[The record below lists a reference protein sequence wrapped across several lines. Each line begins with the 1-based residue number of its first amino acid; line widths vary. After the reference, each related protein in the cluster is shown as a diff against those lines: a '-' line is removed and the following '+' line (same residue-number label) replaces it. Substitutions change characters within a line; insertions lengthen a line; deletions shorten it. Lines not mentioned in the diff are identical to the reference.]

1 MYMPCKGASD
11 YNLNVVASLVLP
23 TVDVDRC
30 ALQYTKA
37 ESPPPGAYELFV
49 RMSIMWFGGGGAA

>member
-37 ESPPPGAYELFV
+37 ESSPGAYELFV
-49 RMSIMWFGGGGAA
+49 RMSIM